1 MSIFPTYDS
10 KSWAYQMSFC
20 TIFKEKPREPPIC
33 MHPRGATI
41 SVCEHVLRDA
51 YDKKITIIKVGE
63 TYVMSI
69 KIRQFGL
76 KNWNIQFPQHNQKN
90 QNIQFEK
97 SNVLVFPDIPY

>member
-1 MSIFPTYDS
+1 
-10 KSWAYQMSFC
+10 
-20 TIFKEKPREPPIC
+20 
-33 MHPRGATI
+33 MHSRGATI

-63 TYVMSI
+63 TYVMSV
-69 KIRQFGL
+69 KIRQFDL

-97 SNVLVFPDIPY
+97 SNVLVFPVIPY